1 MAEIIDLQDA
11 KTPKFDPNKKYTW
24 NQDESFT
31 LTGSEFGLLLNSLR
45 AVVSTK
51 EAQTII
57 LASKAAELIEEVLIQ
72 SVEKGI
78 VKEINE

>member
-1 MAEIIDLQDA
+1 MADIINFQDA

-24 NQDESFT
+24 NQDELFT

-57 LASKAAELIEEVLIQ
+57 LASKAADLIEEVLIQ
-72 SVEKGI
+72 NVEKGI
-78 VKEINE
+78 IKEITE

>member
-1 MAEIIDLQDA
+1 MAEIIDFQET

-24 NQDESFT
+24 NQDELFT
-31 LTGSEFGLLLNSLR
+31 ITGGEFGLLLNSLR

-78 VKEINE
+78 VKEITE